1 MGSGCSP
8 ATEPTAELTHYYN
21 ITHVSCVSSSKE
33 LANRPRFRYYFQLL
47 ATEVLIA
54 QGFFGIISHFGWKRV
69 SIIAQDENLFTAA
82 IDALKELLTDAE
94 VKYIETR
101 FRSDDG
107 IDSITD
113 FFDAE
118 IRIYVLAAYSPH
130 ARDLICKASRLGFHY
145 PKYMFITYG
154 WYVNNWWTGPGFSA
168 EYNCTDEQRATV
180 LPYTL
185 AAIVP
190 EFPTE
195 FDVLTESDINASN
208 FNFTYFDVVEREIN
222 QEINLTEYKY
232 LIENSTLN
240 REAAEL
246 SDLPEGE
253 NFTMANFT
261 YANSAVVSRMFT
273 HLQGTS
279 FLGISVS
286 IMI

>member
-82 IDALKELLTDAE
+82 IDALKELLTGAE
-94 VKYIETR
+94 VKYIEMR

-222 QEINLTEYKY
+222 QEINLTEYKC
-232 LIENSTLN
+232 NSFCLFIQ
-240 REAAEL
+240 
-246 SDLPEGE
+246 LP
-253 NFTMANFT
+253 
-261 YANSAVVSRMFT
+261 
-273 HLQGTS
+273 
-279 FLGISVS
+279 
-286 IMI
+286 